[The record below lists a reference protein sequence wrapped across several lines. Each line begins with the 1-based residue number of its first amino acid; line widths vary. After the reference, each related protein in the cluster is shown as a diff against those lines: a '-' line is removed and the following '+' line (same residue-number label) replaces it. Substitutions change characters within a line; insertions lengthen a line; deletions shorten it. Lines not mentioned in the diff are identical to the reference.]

1 MSVNGSA
8 MIEVRG
14 LAKSIGPQE
23 ILRGVDLTVA
33 KGETLVI
40 IGRSGGG
47 KSVLLKHLIG
57 LMTPDAGEIW
67 IDGENIIG
75 LTERKLAPIRL
86 KVGILFQNG
95 ALFDSMTVEENIAF
109 PLEEA
114 GERDPKKIAEKVREI
129 LEVIELEGEEKK
141 MPVNLSGGMKKRVGL
156 ARSIIRRP
164 SCVLYDEPTAGLDPV
179 VSDSI
184 NRLIRRLQER
194 FGVTSI
200 VVTHDMKSAFH
211 IADHIAYLHEGRIHF
226 YGTPQELEVSQDPLI
241 QDFMLGDPNARPRRI
256 WLTHCPH
263 VIESRLNPRPKMAT
277 RHSDK
282 NVELKVGAFILV
294 GLAVLAGLLVQF
306 GRLGEGFQNY
316 YQLLVKFPDASGLLK
331 GSDVLL
337 AGAKIGHVSGGP
349 RLADSGQ
356 GVEVPLRIF
365 GFVKIPAG
373 SRFHRGFVGFARG
386 SIRGGDRAARISQDF
401 VRKTVSSKAPAR
413 RASTI

>member
-1 MSVNGSA
+1 MTESGSA
-8 MIEVRG
+8 MIQVRG
-14 LAKSIGPQE
+14 LAKSIGSQE
-23 ILRGVDLTVA
+23 ILRGVDLSVA

-86 KVGILFQNG
+86 KIGILFQSG
-95 ALFDSMTVEENIAF
+95 ALFDSMTVKENIAF

-114 GERDPKKIAEKVREI
+114 GERDAEKIAEKVREI
-129 LEVIELEGEEKK
+129 LEVIELEGEEEK

-184 NRLIRRLQER
+184 NHLIRRLQKR

-211 IADHIAYLHEGRIHF
+211 IADHIAYLHEGRIYF
-226 YGTPQELEVSQDPLI
+226 YGTPQELEISDDPLI
-241 QDFMLGDPNARPRRI
+241 QDFMLGRSEREAVAE
-256 WLTHCPH
+256 T
-263 VIESRLNPRPKMAT
+263 AGT
-277 RHSDK
+277 RDR
-282 NVELKVGAFILV
+282 V
-294 GLAVLAGLLVQF
+294 
-306 GRLGEGFQNY
+306 
-316 YQLLVKFPDASGLLK
+316 
-331 GSDVLL
+331 
-337 AGAKIGHVSGGP
+337 VS
-349 RLADSGQ
+349 
-356 GVEVPLRIF
+356 
-365 GFVKIPAG
+365 
-373 SRFHRGFVGFARG
+373 
-386 SIRGGDRAARISQDF
+386 
-401 VRKTVSSKAPAR
+401 
-413 RASTI
+413 